1 MEQITIQSFLGPVQ
15 IKWSEHGLEHI
26 DINLTAKPTPI
37 HKSNLPEWLVDFCK
51 DLSNY
56 LEYAKPIKKW
66 PKINSEKWTVFQTQI
81 YKELF
86 NTKKG
91 ETLSYGELA
100 KRCQRPDAARAVGA
114 AMSKNKLPILIPCH
128 RVLPANKKLGNYTGG
143 EGPLSKQKLLDFEQ
157 AHLDT

>member
-1 MEQITIQSFLGPVQ
+1 MEQITIPSFLGPVQ
-15 IKWSEHGLEHI
+15 IKWSEKGLEHI
-26 DINLTAKPTPI
+26 DINLAAKPSPLNPE
-37 HKSNLPEWLVDFCK
+37 NLPEWLVQFCQ
-51 DLSNY
+51 DLVNY
-56 LEYAKPIKKW
+56 LDHAQPFSKW
-66 PKINSEKWTVFQTQI
+66 PLINSEKWTDFQTQI

-86 NTKKG
+86 RTQKG

-100 KRCQRPDAARAVGA
+100 KRCNKPDAARAVGS

-128 RVLPANKKLGNYTGG
+128 RVLPANKKLGNYSGG